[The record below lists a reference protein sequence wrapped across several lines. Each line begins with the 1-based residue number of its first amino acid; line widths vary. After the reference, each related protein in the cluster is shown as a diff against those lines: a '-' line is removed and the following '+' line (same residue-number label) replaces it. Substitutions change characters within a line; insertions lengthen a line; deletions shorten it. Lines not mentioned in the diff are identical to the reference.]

1 MSSSSVHCSA
11 GEAGPW
17 ACLPDLR
24 GALRV
29 WTGPAR
35 VAVPPRVLR
44 CWGSPPPGGRK
55 PGQEAGWGRN
65 RLTLGHVQATMQVR
79 QWLLKT
85 QPGLREGWQADLP
98 AGSGPP
104 SQTSSFIPLH
114 AEGVEHDSSKRWRL
128 FLRFPFL
135 SVGCIPPW

>member
-29 WTGPAR
+29 WTGPAG

-44 CWGSPPPGGRK
+44 CWGSPPPGGE
-55 PGQEAGWGRN
+55 EAR
-65 RLTLGHVQATMQVR
+65 
-79 QWLLKT
+79 
-85 QPGLREGWQADLP
+85 
-98 AGSGPP
+98 AGSRMRAESAHFGSRSGNSAGQTVASEDAAW
-104 SQTSSFIPLH
+104 SQGGMAS
-114 AEGVEHDSSKRWRL
+114 
-128 FLRFPFL
+128 
-135 SVGCIPPW
+135 